1 MSKVKQ
7 KKWSLFVIL
16 GQFGGEMS
24 QLDDAGTYFDLGLRT
39 VTCPAGIYHY
49 MCTRNNNFSNRDQKG
64 RIVVN
69 TNRIALKAIGA
80 MGGKMSLSDG

>member
-1 MSKVKQ
+1 
-7 KKWSLFVIL
+7 
-16 GQFGGEMS
+16 MS

-69 TNRIALKAIGA
+69 TNRITLKAIGA